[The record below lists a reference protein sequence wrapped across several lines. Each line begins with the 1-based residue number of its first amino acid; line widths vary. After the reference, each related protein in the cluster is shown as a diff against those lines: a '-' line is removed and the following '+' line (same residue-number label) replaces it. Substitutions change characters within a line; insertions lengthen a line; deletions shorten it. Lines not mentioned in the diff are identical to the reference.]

1 VKGRGNTAVEQEVAN
16 DADAAEDAE
25 VAVEDESDI
34 ANERYRCKDVE
45 AAWEEEAVEG
55 EADAADDDMAVELEK
70 AYMAIGRTS
79 DCGH

>member
-1 VKGRGNTAVEQEVAN
+1 MKGRGNTAVEQEVAN

-34 ANERYRCKDVE
+34 ANERYRCNDVRV
-45 AAWEEEAVEG
+45 AWEEQVVEG
-55 EADAADDDMAVELEK
+55 EVDAADDIAVAFGE